1 MEWPQVMTILAGNIG
16 MFLWATRQA
25 RSDFLH
31 LDKKL
36 DENRKE
42 TTQIVSA
49 IQAEIKDF
57 HNRLCA
63 IEERNKGGK

>member
-31 LDKKL
+31 TDKKL

-42 TTQIVSA
+42 TAQIVKT
-49 IQAEIKDF
+49 IQDETKLF
-57 HNRLCA
+57 HGRLST
-63 IEERNKGGK
+63 IEEKIKQ